1 MTSGEIQQALPS
13 IALAHLFYEYGKLD
27 AMIKEGYN
35 EPGDEFCAYFL
46 DLLYITAD
54 FVHEDYVDDYDVAR
68 WYFSDRAMV
77 EYYRLCRTYG
87 CAHGLKLKDN
97 PYMREAERFVESA
110 MDLGNSYGYGWY
122 LNTKVGH
129 EWASGIVFRTDCYFD
144 GEMELL
150 EALLSIR
157 QWFEVGV
164 QRLRK
169 KLAEEQ
175 QQAAPRYMEVM
186 AA

>member
-1 MTSGEIQQALPS
+1 M
-13 IALAHLFYEYGKLD
+13 
-27 AMIKEGYN
+27 
-35 EPGDEFCAYFL
+35 
-46 DLLYITAD
+46 
-54 FVHEDYVDDYDVAR
+54 
-68 WYFSDRAMV
+68 
-77 EYYRLCRTYG
+77 
-87 CAHGLKLKDN
+87 
-97 PYMREAERFVESA
+97 
-110 MDLGNSYGYGWY
+110 
-122 LNTKVGH
+122 GH